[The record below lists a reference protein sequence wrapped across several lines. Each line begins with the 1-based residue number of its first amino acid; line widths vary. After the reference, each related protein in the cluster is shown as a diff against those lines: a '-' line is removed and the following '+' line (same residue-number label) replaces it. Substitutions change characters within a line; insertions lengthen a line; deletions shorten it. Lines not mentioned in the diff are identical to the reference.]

1 MVTAKN
7 FFSNRP
13 FHLIRAG
20 RAALILLPF
29 LVCSAYAAEES
40 SSTSPPPMTENP
52 LLKESSL
59 DFHYPPFDQIK
70 DSHFAPAYEKGMAE
84 QLKEIEPIAANPE
97 APTFENT
104 IVALEKTGELLG
116 RVDRIFSNLSSANT
130 NPNLQ
135 KIETEMAPK
144 LSAQQDAIYLNSPLF
159 KRVETLY
166 NNRATLGLDAES
178 TWLIERYYKDFVRAG
193 AQLSDADKT
202 KLKKMN
208 AELAELQTK
217 FSQNVLKEKN
227 AESIVVAKT
236 RGTGRFLTDRDRRRD
251 RCGEGRKEGGQV
263 RHSPPEHD
271 AAAGPDESEESPLA

>member
-1 MVTAKN
+1 MFTAKN
-7 FFSNRP
+7 FLSVRP

-20 RAALILLPF
+20 LAALFLLACLF
-29 LVCSAYAAEES
+29 RKCRGRVSF
-40 SSTSPPPMTENP
+40 TSPAPMTENP

-70 DSHFAPAYEKGMAE
+70 DAHFAPAYEKGMAE
-84 QLKEIEPIAANPE
+84 QLKEIEPIAANP
-97 APTFENT
+97 APPTFENT

-130 NPNLQ
+130 NPTLQ

-144 LSAQQDAIYLNSPLF
+144 LSAQQDAIYLNGPLF

-166 NNRATLGLDAES
+166 NNRAKLGLDPES

-202 KLKKMN
+202 RLKKMN

-227 AESIVVAKT
+227 AESIVVEKREELDGFSADRV
-236 RGTGRFLTDRDRRRD
+236 RGRDRRRK
-251 RCGEGRKEGGQV
+251 GGKEGG
-263 RHSPPEHD
+263 
-271 AAAGPDESEESPLA
+271 